1 MAQINASINLMNGMT
16 QPLMNIVNSV
26 NNVIST
32 LRAVNNANIN
42 IDTSSLQ
49 ASQNLL
55 NQTSADLL
63 RWQQELENQIR
74 ENGDEA
80 GRLNNRFREGGGP
93 LEGLIAKAKRL
104 ALTLGGIT
112 FGKKLLGLSDEITT
126 MNARVNIM
134 AKANENPED
143 IKRALFESAQRS
155 RADYFATAN
164 AAATMGI
171 TAKDTFGS
179 SKEVISFMELAN
191 KQFTIAG
198 TEGAAKEGA
207 MLQLQQAMSMGVLRG
222 QEFRS
227 VQQGMPTMID
237 YLAKHLGKTKA
248 QIKEMADQGKLTAG
262 VVKAAM
268 FGAADDINKKFE
280 SMPKTLGQIGT
291 SIKNTFIKNFE
302 PVSEKLSKM
311 FNSESFKNFVDTIS
325 MGINISIL
333 AIGGLIS
340 AVAGMVNW
348 IRKYSSYIIPI
359 LIIATI
365 GFVQLKW
372 AVIASTA
379 ATIKDTIAKG
389 VNAAATLGLTAVYAL
404 YNGAVALA
412 TLATGIMTGSTAA
425 LTVGIKGLSAAFL
438 ACPVV
443 WIALAIMGVVY
454 AIYKLV
460 EWLNKTKGMSLSTF
474 GVIAG
479 AIAFLVTASINQF
492 KILGNIGVFIVA
504 KIYNAFAEFAEKLI
518 NIFRNPISWVKT
530 QFLELGDTIFKTL
543 LSIGGVLDKVFK
555 TDITSNI
562 KNMQSDLYKW
572 ANDNVEGPKIEIPKM
587 SEKPFFEI
595 IDPMEAFWKTHNKT
609 AEIVNNV
616 KGSLDLSMTNDYL
629 KTIAGN
635 TGKTNS
641 TLDLTKEEL
650 KYLRDVAEQEVIN
663 RYTTASINNNNTF
676 NNNIN
681 SEMDVDGVVSKFY
694 NGLAEAASIVAEGV

>member
-134 AKANENPED
+134 AKANEDPED

-311 FNSESFKNFVDTIS
+311 FNSESFKNFVNTIS

-348 IRKYSSYIIPI
+348 IRKYSSYIVPI
-359 LIIATI
+359 LTIATI

-389 VNAAATLGLTAVYAL
+389 VNAAATLGLTAVCVL

-425 LTVGIKGLSAAFL
+425 LTIGVKGLSAAFL

-479 AIAFLVTASINQF
+479 AIAYFVTSTFNLLKVFANNIMFTISI
-492 KILGNIGVFIVA
+492 
-504 KIYNAFAEFAEKLI
+504 IYNNFATFAEFLANLFNDPVTAVKNLFLDLGE
-518 NIFRNPISWVKT
+518 NIIKILTTVS
-530 QFLELGDTIFKTL
+530 
-543 LSIGGVLDKVFK
+543 GVIDKVLGTNLSSGLNDFQDK
-555 TDITSNI
+555 LNTWRNENVKENKI
-562 KNMQSDLYKW
+562 KIPRMNPEYFQLSD
-572 ANDNVEGPKIEIPKM
+572 PK
-587 SEKPFFEI
+587 
-595 IDPMEAFWKTHNKT
+595 EAFKNAHDKTV
-609 AEIVNNV
+609 EIANNI
-616 KGSLDLSMTNDYL
+616 KGSLNLGVTNDLL

-694 NGLAEAASIVAEGV
+694 NRLAEAASTVAEGV

>member
-134 AKANENPED
+134 AKANEDPED

-237 YLAKHLGKTKA
+237 YLAKHSGKTKA

-311 FNSESFKNFVDTIS
+311 FNSESFKNFVNTIS
-325 MGINISIL
+325 LGINISIL

-348 IRKYSSYIIPI
+348 IRKYSSYIVPI
-359 LIIATI
+359 LTIATI

-389 VNAAATLGLTAVYAL
+389 ANAAATLGLTAVYVL

-425 LTVGIKGLSAAFL
+425 LTIGVKGLSAAFL

-454 AIYKLV
+454 GLYKLV

-479 AIAFLVTASINQF
+479 AIAYFVTSTFNLLKVFANNIMFTISI
-492 KILGNIGVFIVA
+492 
-504 KIYNAFAEFAEKLI
+504 IYNNFATFAEFLANLFNDPVTAVKNLFLDLGE
-518 NIFRNPISWVKT
+518 NIIKILTTVS
-530 QFLELGDTIFKTL
+530 
-543 LSIGGVLDKVFK
+543 GVIDKVLGTNLSSGLNDFQDK
-555 TDITSNI
+555 LNTWRNENVKENKI
-562 KNMQSDLYKW
+562 KIPRMNPEYFQLSD
-572 ANDNVEGPKIEIPKM
+572 PK
-587 SEKPFFEI
+587 
-595 IDPMEAFWKTHNKT
+595 EAFKNAHDKTV
-609 AEIVNNV
+609 EIANNI
-616 KGSLDLSMTNDYL
+616 KGSLNLGVTNDLL

-694 NGLAEAASIVAEGV
+694 NGLAEAASTVAEGV

>member
-32 LRAVNNANIN
+32 LRAVNNTNIN

-134 AKANENPED
+134 AKANEDPEN

-340 AVAGMVNW
+340 AVASMVNW
-348 IRKYSSYIIPI
+348 IRKYSSYIIPVLAI
-359 LIIATI
+359 VTA

-474 GVIAG
+474 GVITG
-479 AIAFLVTASINQF
+479 AIAYFVTSTFNLLKVFANNIMFTISI
-492 KILGNIGVFIVA
+492 
-504 KIYNAFAEFAEKLI
+504 IYNNFATFAEFLANLFNDPVTAVKNLFLDLGE
-518 NIFRNPISWVKT
+518 NIIKILTTVS
-530 QFLELGDTIFKTL
+530 
-543 LSIGGVLDKVFK
+543 GVIDKVLGTNLSSGLNDFQDK
-555 TDITSNI
+555 LNTWRNENVKENKI
-562 KNMQSDLYKW
+562 KIPRMNPEYFQLSD
-572 ANDNVEGPKIEIPKM
+572 PK
-587 SEKPFFEI
+587 
-595 IDPMEAFWKTHNKT
+595 EAFKNAHDKTV
-609 AEIVNNV
+609 EIANNI
-616 KGSLDLSMTNDYL
+616 KGSLNLGVTNDYL

-681 SEMDVDGVVSKFY
+681 SETDVDGVVSKFY
-694 NGLAEAASIVAEGV
+694 NGLAEAASMVAEGV

>member
-32 LRAVNNANIN
+32 LRAVNNTNIN

-134 AKANENPED
+134 AKANEDPEN

-340 AVAGMVNW
+340 AVASMVNW
-348 IRKYSSYIIPI
+348 IRKYSSYIIPVLAI
-359 LIIATI
+359 VTA

-474 GVIAG
+474 GVITG
-479 AIAFLVTASINQF
+479 AIAYFVTSTFNLLKVFANNIMFTISI
-492 KILGNIGVFIVA
+492 
-504 KIYNAFAEFAEKLI
+504 IYNNFATFAEFLANLFNDPVTAVKNLFLDLGE
-518 NIFRNPISWVKT
+518 NIIKILTTVS
-530 QFLELGDTIFKTL
+530 
-543 LSIGGVLDKVFK
+543 GVIDKVLGTNLSSGLNDFQDK
-555 TDITSNI
+555 LNTWRNENVKENKI
-562 KNMQSDLYKW
+562 KIPRMNPEYFQLSD
-572 ANDNVEGPKIEIPKM
+572 PK
-587 SEKPFFEI
+587 
-595 IDPMEAFWKTHNKT
+595 EAFKNAHDKTV
-609 AEIVNNV
+609 EIANNI
-616 KGSLDLSMTNDYL
+616 KGSLNLGVTNDYL

-694 NGLAEAASIVAEGV
+694 NRLAEAASTVAEGV

>member
-32 LRAVNNANIN
+32 LRVVNNANIN

-80 GRLNNRFREGGGP
+80 GKLNNRFREGGGP

-134 AKANENPED
+134 AKANEDPED

-164 AAATMGI
+164 AVATMGI

-248 QIKEMADQGKLTAG
+248 QIKEMADQGKLTAS

-340 AVAGMVNW
+340 AVAGVVNW
-348 IRKYSSYIIPI
+348 IRKYSSYIILVLAI
-359 LIIATI
+359 VTA

-389 VNAAATLGLTAVYAL
+389 VNAAATLGLTAMYAL

-425 LTVGIKGLSAAFL
+425 LTIGVKGLSAAFL

-474 GVIAG
+474 GVITG
-479 AIAFLVTASINQF
+479 AIAYFVTSTFNLLKVFANNIMFTISI
-492 KILGNIGVFIVA
+492 
-504 KIYNAFAEFAEKLI
+504 IYNNFATFAEFLANLFNDPVTAVKNLFLDLGE
-518 NIFRNPISWVKT
+518 NIIKILTTVS
-530 QFLELGDTIFKTL
+530 
-543 LSIGGVLDKVFK
+543 GVIDKVLGTNLSSGLNDFQDK
-555 TDITSNI
+555 LNTWRNENVKENKI
-562 KNMQSDLYKW
+562 KIPRMNPEYFQLSD
-572 ANDNVEGPKIEIPKM
+572 PK
-587 SEKPFFEI
+587 
-595 IDPMEAFWKTHNKT
+595 EAFKNAHDKTV
-609 AEIVNNV
+609 EIANNI
-616 KGSLDLSMTNDYL
+616 KGSLNLGVTNDYL

-694 NGLAEAASIVAEGV
+694 NRLAEAASTVAEGV

>member
-32 LRAVNNANIN
+32 LRAVNNTNIN

-134 AKANENPED
+134 AKANEDPEN

-340 AVAGMVNW
+340 AVASMVNW
-348 IRKYSSYIIPI
+348 IRKYSSYIIPVLAI
-359 LIIATI
+359 VTA

-474 GVIAG
+474 GVITG
-479 AIAFLVTASINQF
+479 AIAYFVTSTFNLLKVFANNIMFTISI
-492 KILGNIGVFIVA
+492 
-504 KIYNAFAEFAEKLI
+504 IYNNFATFAEFLANLFNDPVTAVKNLFLDLGE
-518 NIFRNPISWVKT
+518 NIIKILTTVS
-530 QFLELGDTIFKTL
+530 
-543 LSIGGVLDKVFK
+543 GVIDKVLGTNLSSGLNDFQDK
-555 TDITSNI
+555 LNTWRNENVKENKI
-562 KNMQSDLYKW
+562 KIPRMNPEYFQLSD
-572 ANDNVEGPKIEIPKM
+572 PK
-587 SEKPFFEI
+587 
-595 IDPMEAFWKTHNKT
+595 EAFKNAYDKTV
-609 AEIVNNV
+609 EIANNI
-616 KGSLDLSMTNDYL
+616 KGSLNLGVTNDYL

-694 NGLAEAASIVAEGV
+694 NRLAEAASTVAEGV

>member
-134 AKANENPED
+134 AKANEDPED

-311 FNSESFKNFVDTIS
+311 FNSESFKNFVNTIS

-348 IRKYSSYIIPI
+348 IRKYSSYIVPI
-359 LIIATI
+359 LTIATI

-389 VNAAATLGLTAVYAL
+389 ANAAATLGLTAVYVL

-425 LTVGIKGLSAAFL
+425 LTIGVKGLSAAFL

-479 AIAFLVTASINQF
+479 AIAYFVTSTFNLLKVFANNIMFTISI
-492 KILGNIGVFIVA
+492 
-504 KIYNAFAEFAEKLI
+504 IYNNFATFAEFLANLFNDPVTAVKNLFLDLGE
-518 NIFRNPISWVKT
+518 NIIKILTTVS
-530 QFLELGDTIFKTL
+530 
-543 LSIGGVLDKVFK
+543 GVIDKVLGTNLSSGLNDFQDK
-555 TDITSNI
+555 LNTWRNENVKENKI
-562 KNMQSDLYKW
+562 KIPRMNPEYFQLSD
-572 ANDNVEGPKIEIPKM
+572 PK
-587 SEKPFFEI
+587 
-595 IDPMEAFWKTHNKT
+595 EAFKNAHDKTV
-609 AEIVNNV
+609 EIANNI
-616 KGSLDLSMTNDYL
+616 KGSLNLGVTNDLL

-694 NGLAEAASIVAEGV
+694 NGLAEAASTVAEGV

>member
-80 GRLNNRFREGGGP
+80 GKLNNRFREGGGP

-134 AKANENPED
+134 AKANEDPED

-248 QIKEMADQGKLTAG
+248 QIKEMADQGKLTAS

-340 AVAGMVNW
+340 AVAVVVNW
-348 IRKYSSYIIPI
+348 IRKYSSYIIPVLAI
-359 LIIATI
+359 VTA

-425 LTVGIKGLSAAFL
+425 LTIGVKGLSAAFL

-474 GVIAG
+474 GVITG
-479 AIAFLVTASINQF
+479 AIAYFVTSTFNLLKVFANNIMFTISI
-492 KILGNIGVFIVA
+492 
-504 KIYNAFAEFAEKLI
+504 IYNNFATFAEFLANLFNDPVTAVKNLFLDLGE
-518 NIFRNPISWVKT
+518 NIIKILTTVS
-530 QFLELGDTIFKTL
+530 
-543 LSIGGVLDKVFK
+543 GVIDKVLGTNLSSGLNDFQDK
-555 TDITSNI
+555 LNTWRNENVKENKI
-562 KNMQSDLYKW
+562 KIPRMNPEYFQLSD
-572 ANDNVEGPKIEIPKM
+572 PK
-587 SEKPFFEI
+587 
-595 IDPMEAFWKTHNKT
+595 EAFKNAHDKTV
-609 AEIVNNV
+609 EIANNI
-616 KGSLDLSMTNDYL
+616 KGSLNLGVTNDYL

-694 NGLAEAASIVAEGV
+694 NRLAEAASTVAEGV

>member
-348 IRKYSSYIIPI
+348 IRKYSSYIVPI
-359 LIIATI
+359 LTIATI

-412 TLATGIMTGSTAA
+412 TLATGIMTGSAAA
-425 LTVGIKGLSAAFL
+425 LTIGVKGLSAAFL

-460 EWLNKTKGMSLSTF
+460 EWFNKTKGMSLSTF

-479 AIAFLVTASINQF
+479 AIAYFVTSTFNLLKVFANNIMFTISI
-492 KILGNIGVFIVA
+492 
-504 KIYNAFAEFAEKLI
+504 IYNNFATFAEFLANLFNDPVTAVKNLFLDLGE
-518 NIFRNPISWVKT
+518 NIIKILTTVS
-530 QFLELGDTIFKTL
+530 
-543 LSIGGVLDKVFK
+543 GVIDKVLGTNLSSGLNDFQDK
-555 TDITSNI
+555 LNTWRNENVKENKI
-562 KNMQSDLYKW
+562 KIPRMNPEYFQLSD
-572 ANDNVEGPKIEIPKM
+572 PK
-587 SEKPFFEI
+587 
-595 IDPMEAFWKTHNKT
+595 EAFKNAHDKTV
-609 AEIVNNV
+609 EIANNI
-616 KGSLDLSMTNDYL
+616 KGSLNLGVTNDLL

-694 NGLAEAASIVAEGV
+694 NGLAEAASTVAEGV

>member
-134 AKANENPED
+134 AKTNEDPED

-248 QIKEMADQGKLTAG
+248 NIKEMADQGKLTAG

-311 FNSESFKNFVDTIS
+311 FNSESFKNFVNTIS

-348 IRKYSSYIIPI
+348 IRKYSSYIVPI
-359 LIIATI
+359 LTIATI

-389 VNAAATLGLTAVYAL
+389 VNAAATLGLTAVYVL

-412 TLATGIMTGSTAA
+412 TLATGIMTGSTAV
-425 LTVGIKGLSAAFL
+425 LTAGIKGLSAAFL

-479 AIAFLVTASINQF
+479 AIAYFVTSTFNLLKFFANNIMFTISI
-492 KILGNIGVFIVA
+492 
-504 KIYNAFAEFAEKLI
+504 IYNNFATFAEFLANLFNDPVTAVKNLFLDLGE
-518 NIFRNPISWVKT
+518 NIIKILTTVS
-530 QFLELGDTIFKTL
+530 
-543 LSIGGVLDKVFK
+543 GVIDKVLGTNLSSGLNDFQDK
-555 TDITSNI
+555 LNTWRNENVKENKI
-562 KNMQSDLYKW
+562 KIPRMNPEYFQLSD
-572 ANDNVEGPKIEIPKM
+572 PK
-587 SEKPFFEI
+587 
-595 IDPMEAFWKTHNKT
+595 EAFKNAHDKTV
-609 AEIVNNV
+609 EIANNI
-616 KGSLDLSMTNDYL
+616 KGSLNLGVTNDYL

-694 NGLAEAASIVAEGV
+694 NGLAEAASTVAEGV

>member
-134 AKANENPED
+134 AKANEDPED

-311 FNSESFKNFVDTIS
+311 FNSESFKNFVNTIS

-348 IRKYSSYIIPI
+348 IRKYSSYIVPI
-359 LIIATI
+359 LTIATI

-389 VNAAATLGLTAVYAL
+389 VNAAATLGLTAVCVL

-425 LTVGIKGLSAAFL
+425 LTIGVKGLSAAFL

-479 AIAFLVTASINQF
+479 AIAYFVTSTFNLLKVFANNIMFTISI
-492 KILGNIGVFIVA
+492 
-504 KIYNAFAEFAEKLI
+504 IYNNFATFAEFLANLFNDPVTAVKNLFLDLGE
-518 NIFRNPISWVKT
+518 NIIKILTTVS
-530 QFLELGDTIFKTL
+530 
-543 LSIGGVLDKVFK
+543 GVIDKVLGTNLSSGLNDFQDK
-555 TDITSNI
+555 LNTWRNENVKENKI
-562 KNMQSDLYKW
+562 KIPRMNPEYFQLSD
-572 ANDNVEGPKIEIPKM
+572 PK
-587 SEKPFFEI
+587 
-595 IDPMEAFWKTHNKT
+595 EAFKNAHDKTV
-609 AEIVNNV
+609 EIANNI
-616 KGSLDLSMTNDYL
+616 KGSLNLGVTNDLL

-694 NGLAEAASIVAEGV
+694 NGLAEAASTVAEGV

>member
-26 NNVIST
+26 NNVISA

-80 GRLNNRFREGGGP
+80 GKLNNRFREGGGP

-134 AKANENPED
+134 AKANEDPED

-207 MLQLQQAMSMGVLRG
+207 MLQLQQAMSVGVLRG

-248 QIKEMADQGKLTAG
+248 QIKEMADQGKLTAS

-302 PVSEKLSKM
+302 PVSEKLSKI
-311 FNSESFKNFVDTIS
+311 FNSGSFKNFVDTIS

-348 IRKYSSYIIPI
+348 IRKYSSYIVPI
-359 LIIATI
+359 LTIATI

-372 AVIASTA
+372 AVIASTV

-389 VNAAATLGLTAVYAL
+389 VNATATLGLTAVYVL

-412 TLATGIMTGSTAA
+412 TLATGIMTGSTAV
-425 LTVGIKGLSAAFL
+425 LTAGIKGLSAAFL

-474 GVIAG
+474 GVITG
-479 AIAFLVTASINQF
+479 AIAYFVTSTFNLLKVFANNIMFTISI
-492 KILGNIGVFIVA
+492 
-504 KIYNAFAEFAEKLI
+504 IYNNFATFAEFLANLFNDPVTAVKNLFLDLGE
-518 NIFRNPISWVKT
+518 NIIKILTTVS
-530 QFLELGDTIFKTL
+530 
-543 LSIGGVLDKVFK
+543 GVIDKVLGTNLSSGLNDFQDK
-555 TDITSNI
+555 LNTWRNENVKENKI
-562 KNMQSDLYKW
+562 KIPRMNPEYFQLSD
-572 ANDNVEGPKIEIPKM
+572 PK
-587 SEKPFFEI
+587 
-595 IDPMEAFWKTHNKT
+595 EAFKNAHDKTV
-609 AEIVNNV
+609 EIANNI
-616 KGSLDLSMTNDYL
+616 KGSLNLGVTNDLL

-694 NGLAEAASIVAEGV
+694 NRLAEAASTVAEGV

>member
-134 AKANENPED
+134 AKANEDPEN

-340 AVAGMVNW
+340 AVASMVNW
-348 IRKYSSYIIPI
+348 IRKYSSYIIPVLAI
-359 LIIATI
+359 VTA

-474 GVIAG
+474 GVITG
-479 AIAFLVTASINQF
+479 AIAYFVTSTFNLLKVFANNIMFTISI
-492 KILGNIGVFIVA
+492 
-504 KIYNAFAEFAEKLI
+504 IYNNFATFAEFLANLFNDPVTAVKNLFLDLGE
-518 NIFRNPISWVKT
+518 NIIKILTTVS
-530 QFLELGDTIFKTL
+530 
-543 LSIGGVLDKVFK
+543 GVIDKVLGTNLSSGLNDFQDK
-555 TDITSNI
+555 LNTWRNENVKENKI
-562 KNMQSDLYKW
+562 KIPRMNPEYFQLSD
-572 ANDNVEGPKIEIPKM
+572 PK
-587 SEKPFFEI
+587 
-595 IDPMEAFWKTHNKT
+595 EAFKNAHDKTV
-609 AEIVNNV
+609 EIANNI
-616 KGSLDLSMTNDYL
+616 KGSLNLGVTNDYL

-676 NNNIN
+676 NNNIS
-681 SEMDVDGVVSKFY
+681 SETDVDGVVSKFY
-694 NGLAEAASIVAEGV
+694 NGLAEAASMVAEGV

>member
-134 AKANENPED
+134 AKANEDPED

-280 SMPKTLGQIGT
+280 SMPKTLGQIGV

-311 FNSESFKNFVDTIS
+311 FNSESFKNFVNTIS
-325 MGINISIL
+325 VGINISIL

-348 IRKYSSYIIPI
+348 IRKYSSYIVPI
-359 LIIATI
+359 LTIATI

-389 VNAAATLGLTAVYAL
+389 MNAAVTLGLTAVYAL

-412 TLATGIMTGSTAA
+412 TLTTGIMTGSTAA
-425 LTVGIKGLSAAFL
+425 LTIGVKGLSAAFL

-443 WIALAIMGVVY
+443 WIALAIMGIVY

-474 GVIAG
+474 GVITG
-479 AIAFLVTASINQF
+479 AIAYFVTSTFNLLKVFANNIMFTISI
-492 KILGNIGVFIVA
+492 
-504 KIYNAFAEFAEKLI
+504 IYNNFATFAEFLANLFNDPVTAVKNLFLDLGE
-518 NIFRNPISWVKT
+518 NIIKILTTVS
-530 QFLELGDTIFKTL
+530 
-543 LSIGGVLDKVFK
+543 GVIDKVLGTNLSSGLNDFQDK
-555 TDITSNI
+555 LNTWRNENVKENKI
-562 KNMQSDLYKW
+562 KIPRMNPEYFQLSD
-572 ANDNVEGPKIEIPKM
+572 PK
-587 SEKPFFEI
+587 
-595 IDPMEAFWKTHNKT
+595 EAFKNAHDKTV
-609 AEIVNNV
+609 EIANNI
-616 KGSLDLSMTNDYL
+616 KGSLDLSVANDYL

-694 NGLAEAASIVAEGV
+694 NGLAEAASTVAEGV

>member
-311 FNSESFKNFVDTIS
+311 FNSESFKNFVNTIS

-340 AVAGMVNW
+340 AVAGVVNW
-348 IRKYSSYIIPI
+348 IRKYSSYIIPVLAI
-359 LIIATI
+359 VTA

-379 ATIKDTIAKG
+379 ATIRDTIAKG

-474 GVIAG
+474 GVITG
-479 AIAFLVTASINQF
+479 AIAYFVTSTFNLLKVFANNIMFTISI
-492 KILGNIGVFIVA
+492 
-504 KIYNAFAEFAEKLI
+504 IYNNFATFAEFLANLFNDPVTAVKNLFLDLGE
-518 NIFRNPISWVKT
+518 NIIKILTTVS
-530 QFLELGDTIFKTL
+530 
-543 LSIGGVLDKVFK
+543 GVIDKVLGTNLSSGLNDFQDK
-555 TDITSNI
+555 LNTWRNENVKENKI
-562 KNMQSDLYKW
+562 KIPRMNPEYFQLSD
-572 ANDNVEGPKIEIPKM
+572 PK
-587 SEKPFFEI
+587 
-595 IDPMEAFWKTHNKT
+595 EAFKNAHDKTV
-609 AEIVNNV
+609 EIANNI
-616 KGSLDLSMTNDYL
+616 KGSLNLGVTNDYL

-681 SEMDVDGVVSKFY
+681 SETDVDGVVSKFY
-694 NGLAEAASIVAEGV
+694 NGLAEAASMVAEGV

>member
-134 AKANENPED
+134 AKANEDPED

-311 FNSESFKNFVDTIS
+311 FNSESFKNFVNTIS

-348 IRKYSSYIIPI
+348 IRKYSSYIVPI
-359 LIIATI
+359 LTIATI

-389 VNAAATLGLTAVYAL
+389 ANAAATLGLTAVYVL

-425 LTVGIKGLSAAFL
+425 LTIGVKGLSAAFL

-479 AIAFLVTASINQF
+479 AIAYFVTSTFNLLKVFANNIMFTISI
-492 KILGNIGVFIVA
+492 
-504 KIYNAFAEFAEKLI
+504 IYNNFATFAEFLANLFNDPVTAVKNLFLDLGE
-518 NIFRNPISWVKT
+518 NIIKILTTVS
-530 QFLELGDTIFKTL
+530 
-543 LSIGGVLDKVFK
+543 GVIDKVLGTNLSSGLNDFQDK
-555 TDITSNI
+555 LNTWRNENVKENKI
-562 KNMQSDLYKW
+562 KIPRMNPEYFQLSD
-572 ANDNVEGPKIEIPKM
+572 PK
-587 SEKPFFEI
+587 
-595 IDPMEAFWKTHNKT
+595 EAFKNAHDKTV
-609 AEIVNNV
+609 EIANNI
-616 KGSLDLSMTNDYL
+616 KGSLNLGVTNDYL

-694 NGLAEAASIVAEGV
+694 NRLAEAASTVAEGV

>member
-16 QPLMNIVNSV
+16 QPLMSIVNSV

-134 AKANENPED
+134 AKANEDPED

-179 SKEVISFMELAN
+179 SKEVISFMELVN

-248 QIKEMADQGKLTAG
+248 QIKEMADQGKLTAS

-340 AVAGMVNW
+340 AVAGVVNW
-348 IRKYSSYIIPI
+348 IRKYSSYIIPVLAI
-359 LIIATI
+359 VTA

-412 TLATGIMTGSTAA
+412 TLATGIMTGNTAA
-425 LTVGIKGLSAAFL
+425 LTIGVKGLSAAFL

-474 GVIAG
+474 GVITG
-479 AIAFLVTASINQF
+479 AIAYFVTSTFNLLKVFANNIMFTISI
-492 KILGNIGVFIVA
+492 
-504 KIYNAFAEFAEKLI
+504 IYNNFATFAEFLANLFNDPVTAVKNLFLDLGE
-518 NIFRNPISWVKT
+518 NIIKILTTVS
-530 QFLELGDTIFKTL
+530 
-543 LSIGGVLDKVFK
+543 GVIDKVLGTNLSSGLNDFQDK
-555 TDITSNI
+555 LNTWRNENVKENKI
-562 KNMQSDLYKW
+562 KIPRMNPEYFQLSD
-572 ANDNVEGPKIEIPKM
+572 PK
-587 SEKPFFEI
+587 
-595 IDPMEAFWKTHNKT
+595 EAFKNAHDKTV
-609 AEIVNNV
+609 EIANNI
-616 KGSLDLSMTNDYL
+616 KGSLNLGVTNDYL

-694 NGLAEAASIVAEGV
+694 NRLAEAASTVAEGV

>member
-93 LEGLIAKAKRL
+93 LEGLIARAKRL

-268 FGAADDINKKFE
+268 FGAVDDINKKFE

-311 FNSESFKNFVDTIS
+311 FNSESFKNFVNTIS

-348 IRKYSSYIIPI
+348 IRKYSSYIVPI
-359 LIIATI
+359 LTIATI

-389 VNAAATLGLTAVYAL
+389 VNAAATLGLTAVYVL

-412 TLATGIMTGSTAA
+412 TLATGIMTGSTAV
-425 LTVGIKGLSAAFL
+425 LTAGIKGLSAAFL

-479 AIAFLVTASINQF
+479 AIAYFVTSTFNLLKVFANNIMFTISI
-492 KILGNIGVFIVA
+492 
-504 KIYNAFAEFAEKLI
+504 IYNNFATFAEFLANLFNDPVTAVKNLFLDLGE
-518 NIFRNPISWVKT
+518 NIIKILTTVS
-530 QFLELGDTIFKTL
+530 
-543 LSIGGVLDKVFK
+543 GVIDKVLGTNLSSGLNDFQDK
-555 TDITSNI
+555 LNTWRNENVKENKI
-562 KNMQSDLYKW
+562 KIPRMNPEYFQLSD
-572 ANDNVEGPKIEIPKM
+572 PK
-587 SEKPFFEI
+587 
-595 IDPMEAFWKTHNKT
+595 EAFKNAHDKTV
-609 AEIVNNV
+609 EIANNI
-616 KGSLDLSMTNDYL
+616 KGSLNLGVTNDLL

-694 NGLAEAASIVAEGV
+694 NGLAEAASTVAEGV

>member
-134 AKANENPED
+134 AKANEDPED
-143 IKRALFESAQRS
+143 IKRALFESAQRF

-248 QIKEMADQGKLTAG
+248 QIKEMADQGKLTAS

-280 SMPKTLGQIGT
+280 SMPKTLGHIGT

-340 AVAGMVNW
+340 AVASMVNW
-348 IRKYSSYIIPI
+348 IRKYSSYIIPVLAI
-359 LIIATI
+359 VTA

-404 YNGAVALA
+404 YNGAVVLA

-474 GVIAG
+474 GVITG
-479 AIAFLVTASINQF
+479 AIAYFVTSTFNLLKVFANNIMFTISI
-492 KILGNIGVFIVA
+492 
-504 KIYNAFAEFAEKLI
+504 IYNNFATFAEFLANLFNDPVTAVKNLFLDLGE
-518 NIFRNPISWVKT
+518 NIIKILTTVS
-530 QFLELGDTIFKTL
+530 
-543 LSIGGVLDKVFK
+543 GVIDKVLGTNLSSGLNDFQDK
-555 TDITSNI
+555 LNTWRNENVKENKI
-562 KNMQSDLYKW
+562 KIPRMNPEYFQLSD
-572 ANDNVEGPKIEIPKM
+572 PK
-587 SEKPFFEI
+587 
-595 IDPMEAFWKTHNKT
+595 EAFKNAHDKTV
-609 AEIVNNV
+609 EIANNI
-616 KGSLDLSMTNDYL
+616 KGSLNLGVTNDYL

-681 SEMDVDGVVSKFY
+681 SETDVDGVVSKFY
-694 NGLAEAASIVAEGV
+694 NGLAEAASMVAEGV

>member
-134 AKANENPED
+134 AKANEDPED

-248 QIKEMADQGKLTAG
+248 QIKEMADQGKLTAS

-340 AVAGMVNW
+340 AVASMVNW
-348 IRKYSSYIIPI
+348 IRKYSSYIIPVLAI
-359 LIIATI
+359 VTA

-479 AIAFLVTASINQF
+479 AIAYFVTSTFNLLKFFANNIMFTISI
-492 KILGNIGVFIVA
+492 
-504 KIYNAFAEFAEKLI
+504 IYNNFATFAEFLANLFNDPVTAVKNLFLDLGE
-518 NIFRNPISWVKT
+518 NIIKILTTVS
-530 QFLELGDTIFKTL
+530 
-543 LSIGGVLDKVFK
+543 GVIDKVLGTNLSSGLNDFQDK
-555 TDITSNI
+555 LNTWRNENVKENKI
-562 KNMQSDLYKW
+562 KIPRMNPEYFQLSD
-572 ANDNVEGPKIEIPKM
+572 PK
-587 SEKPFFEI
+587 
-595 IDPMEAFWKTHNKT
+595 EAFKNAHDKTV
-609 AEIVNNV
+609 EIANNI
-616 KGSLDLSMTNDYL
+616 KGSLNLGVTNDYL

-694 NGLAEAASIVAEGV
+694 NRLAEAASTVAEGV

>member
-93 LEGLIAKAKRL
+93 LEGLIARAKRL

-134 AKANENPED
+134 AKANEDPED

-248 QIKEMADQGKLTAG
+248 QIKEMADQGKLTAS

-340 AVAGMVNW
+340 AVAGVVNW
-348 IRKYSSYIIPI
+348 IRKYSSYIIPVLAI
-359 LIIATI
+359 VTA

-425 LTVGIKGLSAAFL
+425 LTIGVKGLSAAFL

-479 AIAFLVTASINQF
+479 AIAYFVTSTFNLLKVFANNIMFTISI
-492 KILGNIGVFIVA
+492 
-504 KIYNAFAEFAEKLI
+504 IYNNFATFAEFLANLFNDPVTAVKNLFLDLGE
-518 NIFRNPISWVKT
+518 NIIKILTTVS
-530 QFLELGDTIFKTL
+530 
-543 LSIGGVLDKVFK
+543 GVIDKVLGTNLSSGLNDFQDK
-555 TDITSNI
+555 LNTWRNENVKENKI
-562 KNMQSDLYKW
+562 KIPRMNPEYFQLSD
-572 ANDNVEGPKIEIPKM
+572 PK
-587 SEKPFFEI
+587 
-595 IDPMEAFWKTHNKT
+595 EAFKNAHDKTV
-609 AEIVNNV
+609 EIANNI
-616 KGSLDLSMTNDYL
+616 KGSLNLGVTNDYL

-694 NGLAEAASIVAEGV
+694 NGLAEAVSTVAEGV

>member
-49 ASQNLL
+49 ASQNLF

-134 AKANENPED
+134 AKANEDPED

-311 FNSESFKNFVDTIS
+311 FNSESFKNFVNTIS
-325 MGINISIL
+325 LGINISIL

-348 IRKYSSYIIPI
+348 IRKYSSYIVPI
-359 LIIATI
+359 LTIATI

-389 VNAAATLGLTAVYAL
+389 ANVAATLGLTAVCVL

-425 LTVGIKGLSAAFL
+425 LTIGVKGLSAAFL

-479 AIAFLVTASINQF
+479 AIAYFVTSTFNLLKVFANNIMFTISI
-492 KILGNIGVFIVA
+492 
-504 KIYNAFAEFAEKLI
+504 IYNNFATFAEFLANLFNDPVTAVKNLFLDLGE
-518 NIFRNPISWVKT
+518 NIIKILTTVS
-530 QFLELGDTIFKTL
+530 
-543 LSIGGVLDKVFK
+543 GVIDKVLGTNLSSGLNDFQDK
-555 TDITSNI
+555 LNTWRNENVKENKI
-562 KNMQSDLYKW
+562 KIPRMNPEYFQLSD
-572 ANDNVEGPKIEIPKM
+572 PK
-587 SEKPFFEI
+587 
-595 IDPMEAFWKTHNKT
+595 EAFKNTHDKTV
-609 AEIVNNV
+609 EIANNI
-616 KGSLDLSMTNDYL
+616 KGSLNLGVTNDLL

-694 NGLAEAASIVAEGV
+694 NGLAEAASTVAEGV

>member
-134 AKANENPED
+134 AKTNEDPED

-248 QIKEMADQGKLTAG
+248 NIKEMADQGKLTAG

-311 FNSESFKNFVDTIS
+311 FNSESFKNFVNTIS

-348 IRKYSSYIIPI
+348 IRKYSSYIVPI
-359 LIIATI
+359 LTIATI

-389 VNAAATLGLTAVYAL
+389 VNAAATLGLTAVYVL

-412 TLATGIMTGSTAA
+412 TLATGIMTGSTAV
-425 LTVGIKGLSAAFL
+425 LTAGIKGLSAAFL

-479 AIAFLVTASINQF
+479 AIAYFVTSTFNLLKFFANNIMFTISI
-492 KILGNIGVFIVA
+492 
-504 KIYNAFAEFAEKLI
+504 IYNNFATFAEFLANLFNDPVTAVKNLFLDLGE
-518 NIFRNPISWVKT
+518 NIIKILTTVS
-530 QFLELGDTIFKTL
+530 
-543 LSIGGVLDKVFK
+543 GVIDKVLGTNLSSGLNDFQDK
-555 TDITSNI
+555 LNTWRNENVKENKI
-562 KNMQSDLYKW
+562 KIPRMNPEYFQLSD
-572 ANDNVEGPKIEIPKM
+572 PK
-587 SEKPFFEI
+587 
-595 IDPMEAFWKTHNKT
+595 EAFKNAHDKTV
-609 AEIVNNV
+609 EIANNI
-616 KGSLDLSMTNDYL
+616 KGSLNLGVTNDLL

-694 NGLAEAASIVAEGV
+694 NGLAEAASTVAEGV

>member
-134 AKANENPED
+134 AKANEDPED

-311 FNSESFKNFVDTIS
+311 FNSESFKNFVNTIS

-348 IRKYSSYIIPI
+348 IRKYSSYIVPI
-359 LIIATI
+359 LTIATI

-389 VNAAATLGLTAVYAL
+389 VNAAATLGLTAVYVL

-425 LTVGIKGLSAAFL
+425 LTIGVKGLSAAFL

-443 WIALAIMGVVY
+443 WVALAIMGIVY
-454 AIYKLV
+454 GLYKLV

-474 GVIAG
+474 GVITG
-479 AIAFLVTASINQF
+479 AIAYFVTSTFNLLKVFANNIMFTISI
-492 KILGNIGVFIVA
+492 
-504 KIYNAFAEFAEKLI
+504 IYNNFATFAEFLANLFNDPVTAVKNLFLDLGE
-518 NIFRNPISWVKT
+518 NIIKILTTVS
-530 QFLELGDTIFKTL
+530 
-543 LSIGGVLDKVFK
+543 GVIDKVLGTNLSSGLNDFQDK
-555 TDITSNI
+555 LNTWRNENVKENKI
-562 KNMQSDLYKW
+562 KIPRMNPEYFQLSD
-572 ANDNVEGPKIEIPKM
+572 PK
-587 SEKPFFEI
+587 
-595 IDPMEAFWKTHNKT
+595 EAFKNAHDKTV
-609 AEIVNNV
+609 EIANNI
-616 KGSLDLSMTNDYL
+616 KGSLNLGVTNDYL

-694 NGLAEAASIVAEGV
+694 NGLAEAASTVAEGV

>member
-80 GRLNNRFREGGGP
+80 GKLNNRFREGGGP

-134 AKANENPED
+134 AKANEDPED

-248 QIKEMADQGKLTAG
+248 QIKEMADQGKLTAS

-340 AVAGMVNW
+340 AVASMVNW
-348 IRKYSSYIIPI
+348 IRKYSSYIIPVLAI
-359 LIIATI
+359 VTA

-474 GVIAG
+474 GVITG
-479 AIAFLVTASINQF
+479 AIAYFVTSTFNLLKVFANNIMFTISI
-492 KILGNIGVFIVA
+492 
-504 KIYNAFAEFAEKLI
+504 IYNNFATFAEFLANLFNDPVTAVKNLFLDLGE
-518 NIFRNPISWVKT
+518 NIIKILTTVS
-530 QFLELGDTIFKTL
+530 
-543 LSIGGVLDKVFK
+543 GVIDKVLGTNLSSGLNDFQDK
-555 TDITSNI
+555 LNTWRNENVKENKI
-562 KNMQSDLYKW
+562 KIPRMNPEYFQLSD
-572 ANDNVEGPKIEIPKM
+572 PK
-587 SEKPFFEI
+587 
-595 IDPMEAFWKTHNKT
+595 EAFKNAHDKTV
-609 AEIVNNV
+609 EIANNI
-616 KGSLDLSMTNDYL
+616 KGSLNLGVTNDYL

-694 NGLAEAASIVAEGV
+694 NRLAEAASTVAEGV

>member
-80 GRLNNRFREGGGP
+80 GKLNNRFREGGGP

-134 AKANENPED
+134 AKANEDPED

-248 QIKEMADQGKLTAG
+248 QIKEMADQGKLTAS

-311 FNSESFKNFVDTIS
+311 FNSESFKNFVDIIS

-340 AVAGMVNW
+340 AVASMVNW
-348 IRKYSSYIIPI
+348 IRKYSSYIIPVLAI
-359 LIIATI
+359 VTA

-443 WIALAIMGVVY
+443 WVALAIMGIVY
-454 AIYKLV
+454 GLYKLV
-460 EWLNKTKGMSLSTF
+460 EWLNKTKGMSLSTI

-479 AIAFLVTASINQF
+479 AIAYFVTSTFNLLKFFANNIMFTISI
-492 KILGNIGVFIVA
+492 
-504 KIYNAFAEFAEKLI
+504 IYNNFATFAEFLANLFNDPVTAVKNLFLDLGE
-518 NIFRNPISWVKT
+518 NIIKILTTVS
-530 QFLELGDTIFKTL
+530 
-543 LSIGGVLDKVFK
+543 GVIDKVLGTNLSSGLNDFQDK
-555 TDITSNI
+555 LNTWRNENVKENKI
-562 KNMQSDLYKW
+562 KIPRMNPEYFQLSD
-572 ANDNVEGPKIEIPKM
+572 PK
-587 SEKPFFEI
+587 
-595 IDPMEAFWKTHNKT
+595 EAFKNAHDKTV
-609 AEIVNNV
+609 EIANNI
-616 KGSLDLSMTNDYL
+616 KGSLNLGVTNDYL

-681 SEMDVDGVVSKFY
+681 SETDVDGVVSKFY
-694 NGLAEAASIVAEGV
+694 NGLAEAASMVAEGV

>member
-32 LRAVNNANIN
+32 LRAVNNTNIN

-55 NQTSADLL
+55 NQTSVDLL

-134 AKANENPED
+134 AKANEDPEN

-340 AVAGMVNW
+340 AVAVVVNW
-348 IRKYSSYIIPI
+348 IRKYSSYIIPVLAI
-359 LIIATI
+359 VTA

-425 LTVGIKGLSAAFL
+425 LTIGVKGLSAAFL

-474 GVIAG
+474 GVITG
-479 AIAFLVTASINQF
+479 AIAYFVTSTFNLLKVFANNIMFTISI
-492 KILGNIGVFIVA
+492 
-504 KIYNAFAEFAEKLI
+504 IYNNFATFAEFLANLFNDPVTAVKNLFLDLGE
-518 NIFRNPISWVKT
+518 NIIKILTTVS
-530 QFLELGDTIFKTL
+530 
-543 LSIGGVLDKVFK
+543 GVIDKVLGTNLSSGLNDFQDK
-555 TDITSNI
+555 LNTWRNENVKENKI
-562 KNMQSDLYKW
+562 KIPRMNPEYFQLSD
-572 ANDNVEGPKIEIPKM
+572 PK
-587 SEKPFFEI
+587 
-595 IDPMEAFWKTHNKT
+595 EAFKNAHDKTV
-609 AEIVNNV
+609 EIANNI
-616 KGSLDLSMTNDYL
+616 KGSLNLGVTNDYL

-694 NGLAEAASIVAEGV
+694 NRLAEAASTVAEGV

>member
-32 LRAVNNANIN
+32 LRVVNNANIN

-80 GRLNNRFREGGGP
+80 GKLNNRFREGGGP

-134 AKANENPED
+134 AKANEDPED

-164 AAATMGI
+164 AVATMGI

-248 QIKEMADQGKLTAG
+248 QIKEMADQGKLTAS

-340 AVAGMVNW
+340 AVAGVVNW
-348 IRKYSSYIIPI
+348 IRKYSSYIIPVLAI
-359 LIIATI
+359 VTA

-389 VNAAATLGLTAVYAL
+389 VNAAATLGLTAMYAL

-425 LTVGIKGLSAAFL
+425 LTIGVKGLSAAFL

-474 GVIAG
+474 GVITG
-479 AIAFLVTASINQF
+479 AIAYFVTSTFNLLKVFANNIMFTISI
-492 KILGNIGVFIVA
+492 
-504 KIYNAFAEFAEKLI
+504 IYNNFATFAEFLANLFNDPVTAVKNLFLDLGE
-518 NIFRNPISWVKT
+518 NIIKILTTVS
-530 QFLELGDTIFKTL
+530 
-543 LSIGGVLDKVFK
+543 GVIDKVLGTNLSSGLNDFQDK
-555 TDITSNI
+555 LNTWRNENVKENKI
-562 KNMQSDLYKW
+562 KIPRMNPEYFQLSD
-572 ANDNVEGPKIEIPKM
+572 PK
-587 SEKPFFEI
+587 
-595 IDPMEAFWKTHNKT
+595 EAFKNAHDKTV
-609 AEIVNNV
+609 EIANNI
-616 KGSLDLSMTNDYL
+616 KGSLNLGVTNDYL

-681 SEMDVDGVVSKFY
+681 SETDVDGVVSKFY
-694 NGLAEAASIVAEGV
+694 NGLAEAASMVAEGV

>member
-26 NNVIST
+26 NNVISA

-80 GRLNNRFREGGGP
+80 GKLNNRFREGGGP

-134 AKANENPED
+134 AKANEDPED
-143 IKRALFESAQRS
+143 IKGALFESAQRS

-248 QIKEMADQGKLTAG
+248 QIKEMADQGKLTAS

-302 PVSEKLSKM
+302 PVSEKLSKI
-311 FNSESFKNFVDTIS
+311 FNSGSFKNFVDTIS

-348 IRKYSSYIIPI
+348 IRKYSSYIVPI
-359 LIIATI
+359 LTIATI

-372 AVIASTA
+372 AVIASTV

-389 VNAAATLGLTAVYAL
+389 VNATATLGLTAVYVL

-412 TLATGIMTGSTAA
+412 TLATGIMTGSTAV
-425 LTVGIKGLSAAFL
+425 LTAGIKGLSAAFL

-474 GVIAG
+474 GVITG
-479 AIAFLVTASINQF
+479 AIAYFVTSTFNLLKVFANNIMFTISI
-492 KILGNIGVFIVA
+492 
-504 KIYNAFAEFAEKLI
+504 IYNNFATFAEFLANLFNDPVTAVKNLFLDLGE
-518 NIFRNPISWVKT
+518 NIIKILTTVS
-530 QFLELGDTIFKTL
+530 
-543 LSIGGVLDKVFK
+543 GVIDKVLGTNLSSGLNDFQDK
-555 TDITSNI
+555 LNTWRNENVKENKI
-562 KNMQSDLYKW
+562 KIPRMNPEYFQLSD
-572 ANDNVEGPKIEIPKM
+572 PK
-587 SEKPFFEI
+587 
-595 IDPMEAFWKTHNKT
+595 EAFKNAHDKTV
-609 AEIVNNV
+609 EIANNI
-616 KGSLDLSMTNDYL
+616 KGSLNLGVTNDLL

-694 NGLAEAASIVAEGV
+694 NRLAEAASTVAEGV